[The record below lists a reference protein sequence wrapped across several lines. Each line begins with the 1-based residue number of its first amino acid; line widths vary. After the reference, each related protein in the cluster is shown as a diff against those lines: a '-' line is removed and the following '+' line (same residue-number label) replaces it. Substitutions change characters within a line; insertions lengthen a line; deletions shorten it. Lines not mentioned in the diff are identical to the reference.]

1 MIADMLSNKNLYPI
15 FTESFIRGRMLSIYF
30 ILLQNLIAVSKNS
43 RLNSRHFIMK
53 TPKKSKKKLKKILF
67 NHS

>member
-15 FTESFIRGRMLSIYF
+15 FTESFIRGRMLSISF